1 MRRRHLV
8 VFALVTAL
16 AATSSGTGLAANEMC
31 PGDCNGDWSVSI
43 DELIRGVSMA
53 LGRMDSDGCPAFD
66 ASGDHRV
73 AVGELVAAVRNTL
86 VGCPRWNPCPE
97 CPPDREAFIIAN
109 SLPEGAFATISLD
122 PPRIVDPVSPAHEL
136 HNDAVARVF
145 GDRVYIVN
153 RFLGDSIQV
162 LDPSDGFTTRWQC
175 STGAGSNPQDIVVL
189 GDKAYVTLY
198 AKAQLLIINP
208 SPAPDCSDFV
218 LGSVDL
224 SAFAD
229 DDGIPE
235 MDQMALVNGLLYVS
249 LQRLLNFAPARQGAV
264 AVIDTAT
271 DQVIGGITL
280 TGQNPFAKTKGLS
293 VAPGDYLVVA
303 QVGNFGITDGGIER
317 VDLFTGRA
325 LGFFVTEA
333 ALGGDIN
340 DFVLVSDRLGY
351 AVVGAPD
358 FTTSLVSFDP
368 SAGRV
373 TRTLLSGVE
382 YVADIELNNRGEL
395 FVLDRTFERPGV
407 RIFRAADGTELT
419 PEPLD
424 VGLPPFE
431 VVFLR

>member
-1 MRRRHLV
+1 MMEKGLV
-8 VFALVTAL
+8 VFALVTLL
-16 AATSSGTGLAANEMC
+16 AATSGGAGFAADEVC
-31 PGDCNGDWSVSI
+31 PGDCNSDWSVSI
-43 DELIRGVSMA
+43 DELIRGVNRA
-53 LGRMDSDGCPAFD
+53 LGRADSEECPAFD

-73 AVGELVAAVRNTL
+73 TVDELLAAVRSTL
-86 VGCPRWNPCPE
+86 AGCPHRQ
-97 CPPDREAFIIAN
+97 AFIVAT
-109 SLPEGAFATISLD
+109 SFSEGAFATMSLAR
-122 PPRIVDPVSPAHEL
+122 PRMVDPVSSARQL

-145 GDRVYIVN
+145 RGLVYVVN
-153 RFLGDSIQV
+153 RFLGDSIQA
-162 LDPSDGFTTRWQC
+162 LDPGDDFATRWQC

-189 GDKAYVTLY
+189 GDKAYVTRY
-198 AKAQLLIINP
+198 ALPELLIVNP
-208 SPAPDCSDFV
+208 SPAADCSDFV

-224 SAFAD
+224 SEFAD

-249 LQRLLNFAPARQGAV
+249 LQRLLNFAPARQGAL

-271 DQVIGGITL
+271 DQAIGSITL
-280 TGQNPFAKTKGLS
+280 TGQNPFAKTKGLP
-293 VAPGDYLVVA
+293 VVNGQLVVA
-303 QVGNFGITDGGIER
+303 QVGNFGINDGGIER
-317 VDLFTGRA
+317 IDLSRGEA
-325 LGFFVTEA
+325 QGFFITEA

-351 AVVGAPD
+351 AVVGASD
-358 FTTSLVSFDP
+358 FTTSLVAFDP
-368 SAGRV
+368 RAGRV

-382 YVADIELNNRGEL
+382 YIADIELNNRGEL

-424 VGLPPFE
+424 IGLPPFE